1 MNAEVLGLSPEQKSV
16 RLTGTGGSE
25 IAAVAGVNP
34 WSSAFDVYLAKVDGY
49 EIEQNE
55 AMERGTFLEDGVAR
69 WYAHRTGARFAP
81 ETGTIR
87 HASNPYALCTP
98 DRLICATE
106 RDRCVYRDL
115 SIKVP
120 GPTYG
125 RETWGEAGTDD
136 VPTMYLLQL
145 QWELGILG
153 SLGFALTDE
162 HHLAAPIDGALRI
175 YRIRR
180 DPEVFAD
187 LLEINDAFWKNHVLP
202 RVPPPMDGSDGAGRW
217 LDRKFPRNREPLRPA
232 TLHESALVLALMEA
246 EEKSAAAKTEHEAA
260 KNRLKESIG
269 SAAGIEGPFGRVTWK
284 ANKHGVRSFKFTSS
298 KE

>member
-1 MNAEVLGLSPEQKSV
+1 MNAGAVGLSPTQKAI

-25 IAAVAGVNP
+25 IAAIAGVNP
-34 WSSAFDVYLAKVDGY
+34 WSSAFDVYLTKVDGL
-49 EIEQNE
+49 EIEANE

-69 WYAHRTGARFAP
+69 WYAHRRGSKFAP
-81 ETGTIR
+81 VTGTIR
-87 HASNPYALCTP
+87 HASNPYAICTP
-98 DRLICATE
+98 DRLVELDAYTF
-106 RDRCVYRDL
+106 RDL

-125 RETWGEAGTDD
+125 RETWGEDGSDD

-145 QWELGILG
+145 QWELGILD
-153 SLGFALTDE
+153 SIGFGLDDE

-187 LLEINDAFWKNHVLP
+187 LLEINDAFWKSHVLP

-217 LDRKFPRNREPLRPA
+217 LERRFPRNREPLRPA
-232 TLHESALVLALMEA
+232 TLHESALIVGHIEA
-246 EEKSAAAKTEHEAA
+246 EARASAALSALGEAR
-260 KNRLKESIG
+260 NRLKEAIG
-269 SAAGIEGPFGRVTWK
+269 DADGIESPLARVTWR
-284 ANKHGVRSFKFTSS
+284 ANKNGVRNFRFTP
-298 KE
+298 KEK